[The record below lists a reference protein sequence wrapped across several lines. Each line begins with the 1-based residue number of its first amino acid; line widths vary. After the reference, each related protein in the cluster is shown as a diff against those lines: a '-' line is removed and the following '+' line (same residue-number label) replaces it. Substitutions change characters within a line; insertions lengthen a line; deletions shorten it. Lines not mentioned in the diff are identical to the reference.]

1 MSQVKFTLKG
11 VDTIIKCNKDD
22 KMGNI
27 LEKYGINIEKD
38 IKELNFVY
46 NGNNINK
53 ELKLEEQANE
63 EDKKLGKINIQV
75 N

>member
-53 ELKLEEQANE
+53 
-63 EDKKLGKINIQV
+63 
-75 N
+75 

>member
-27 LEKYGINIEKD
+27 FKNME
-38 IKELNFVY
+38 
-46 NGNNINK
+46 
-53 ELKLEEQANE
+53 
-63 EDKKLGKINIQV
+63 
-75 N
+75 